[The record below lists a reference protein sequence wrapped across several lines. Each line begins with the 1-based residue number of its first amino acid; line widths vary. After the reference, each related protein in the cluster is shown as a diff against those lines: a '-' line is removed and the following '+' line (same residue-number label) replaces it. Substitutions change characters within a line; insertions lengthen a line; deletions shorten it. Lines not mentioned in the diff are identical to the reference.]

1 MGSEAGGVPGRHICR
16 TAWRSRRP
24 GPAGN
29 MTRAAS
35 KNAARPR
42 RESRTTG
49 STGTGRK
56 IATVERR
63 KASVSVLLETRGAET
78 RRLRAGHGTRYR
90 VFAAPGAPVALTSPS
105 TGVEDKDVS
114 AQCAEGRGKGEER
127 R

>member
-1 MGSEAGGVPGRHICR
+1 MWSEAGGVPGRHIRR

-24 GPAGN
+24 GPPGN

-35 KNAARPR
+35 KVAARPR

-63 KASVSVLLETRGAET
+63 KASVSFSVGTRGAET
-78 RRLRAGHGTRYR
+78 RRLRAGHGTRI
-90 VFAAPGAPVALTSPS
+90 PGASQASVAPVALTSPS
-105 TGVEDKDVS
+105 MGVENKRISGVRRREEG
-114 AQCAEGRGKGEER
+114 EGRE
-127 R
+127 

>member
-1 MGSEAGGVPGRHICR
+1 
-16 TAWRSRRP
+16 
-24 GPAGN
+24 

-35 KNAARPR
+35 KIVDRPR

-63 KASVSVLLETRGAET
+63 KASVSILLETRGAQT

-90 VFAAPGAPVALTSPS
+90 VSRSTRSACGAHHPLDGGGNVETKPIRREAPG
-105 TGVEDKDVS
+105 GRRKD
-114 AQCAEGRGKGEER
+114 EGGDRETNR
-127 R
+127 RL